1 MREDRLVQQLKDA
14 IRRRNETPPKERFR
28 DLVNRGVIDGEGRV
42 LLRMQARPTRRGKKT
57 K

>member
-1 MREDRLVQQLKDA
+1 VKKDFLAEQLKEA

-28 DLVNRGVIDGEGRV
+28 DLVDRGVIDGEGRV
-42 LLRMQARPTRRGKKT
+42 LLRMQARPTRHGKKT

>member
-1 MREDRLVQQLKDA
+1 MREDFLARQLKEA
-14 IRRRNETPPKERFR
+14 IRLRNQTPPKERFR
-28 DLVNRGVIDGEGRV
+28 DLVDRGVIDGEGRV